1 MSVRGVSRFAWRVS
15 QTPPVALVL
24 SCSRVSTPPRVYA
37 RWLRATKF
45 TTPVGP
51 ARFLPTAA
59 VSIATMVT
67 QALRYD
73 LRRSDPASLA
83 MALSQHLQQR
93 EFDSMHECPRSSYV
107 RECSAS
113 ASANRRRPV
122 DRRRLAVLVSGH
134 TRTMGTMDVVAT
146 YQQMFLMAAQEFAGG
161 VHVFA
166 YLDGGRTPTTAAL
179 KMFAAVPTT
188 VLWHDESTLWGL
200 LNGLQNG
207 STCDRRVCA
216 RTSTLPS
223 LIQQRL
229 NHPYT
234 DQYAKVAATT
244 EMMRRAERLTGMK
257 FDVVLR
263 VRPDL
268 CLGAAMK
275 TFGTVFAHMHHCSPM
290 LLVWNDGLAIYPRWA
305 GEPFTT
311 IWLRGA
317 GLCDFAN
324 DNSHDKHSAPRSPL
338 WSLGG
343 GEISLFESWF
353 APLGIRGAE
362 MIDYWCQGFRNFSCA
377 ERVSLRREARMTGPY
392 AQVGVAKVLGVRVDA
407 CAVWY

>member
-1 MSVRGVSRFAWRVS
+1 MPSCGLQER
-15 QTPPVALVL
+15 QTTVDFLDPPP
-24 SCSRVSTPPRVYA
+24 ST
-37 RWLRATKF
+37 
-45 TTPVGP
+45 
-51 ARFLPTAA
+51 RFLPTA
-59 VSIATMVT
+59 TMAT
-67 QALRYD
+67 QAPRYD
-73 LRRSDPASLA
+73 LQRSDPASLA

-93 EFDSMHECPRSSYV
+93 EFESMHECPRRSYM

-113 ASANRRRPV
+113 ASASRRRPM

-134 TRTMGTMDVVAT
+134 ARTMGTQDVVAT

-200 LNGLQNG
+200 LDGLQNG
-207 STCDRRVCA
+207 SSCDRRVCA

-223 LIQQRL
+223 RAHHPVWIQQPL
-229 NHPYT
+229 NQRHT

-244 EMMRRAERLTGMK
+244 EMMRRAEQLAGTK

-268 CLGAAMK
+268 CLGAAMR

-305 GEPFTT
+305 GEPFAT

-317 GLCDFAN
+317 GLCDYDN
-324 DNSHDKHSAPRSPL
+324 YNSHDKHSAPRSPL

-343 GEISLFESWF
+343 YEISLFESWF

-392 AQVGVAKVLGVRVDA
+392 AQVGVANVLGVRVDA